1 MSKYIVVSRYYKYAE
16 VECKIYEEDAMVNL
30 IMSTLRKEKDV
41 IMRMYHQYPPSIGIE
56 KMCERLNAVANNGVN
71 ITKMIQTM
79 IMIGNDLVKY
89 EYGWGWYS
97 VVRVGDGKQ
106 WR

>member
-1 MSKYIVVSRYYKYAE
+1 MTKYVVVSRYYKYAE
-16 VECKIYEEDAMVNL
+16 VECKIYDEVKLINL
-30 IMSTLRKEKDV
+30 IMSTLRKEKDI
-41 IMRMYHQYPPSIGIE
+41 IMRMYNEYPPSIGIE
-56 KMCERLNAVANNGVN
+56 KMCERLTSVANNRVG

-89 EYGWGWYS
+89 ENGWGWYS

-106 WR
+106 WC